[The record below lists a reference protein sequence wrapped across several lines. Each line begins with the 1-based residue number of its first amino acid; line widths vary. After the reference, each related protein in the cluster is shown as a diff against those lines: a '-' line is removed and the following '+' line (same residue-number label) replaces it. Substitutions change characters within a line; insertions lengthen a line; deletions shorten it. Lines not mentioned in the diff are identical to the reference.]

1 MIKKKSQ
8 ILLIVGLIVG
18 LIVLL
23 AGAVL
28 TFTPW
33 KEYANYVLIAGLFI
47 IVIRGSIKARENLRD
62 KDQQKEQ

>member
-8 ILLIVGLIVG
+8 ILLILG

>member
-1 MIKKKSQ
+1 MHMIKKKSQ
-8 ILLIVGLIVG
+8 ILLIVG